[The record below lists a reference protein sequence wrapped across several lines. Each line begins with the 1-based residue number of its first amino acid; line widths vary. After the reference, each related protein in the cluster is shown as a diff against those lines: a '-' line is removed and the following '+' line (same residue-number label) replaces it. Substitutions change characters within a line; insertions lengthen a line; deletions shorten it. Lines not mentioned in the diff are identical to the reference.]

1 MIDARCSLVAN
12 LWVTP
17 TQRRLPSPSQ
27 PPLNVLQ
34 QANEPKRRE
43 TFAKSAFLWGM
54 AGDATDLRVEFIDF
68 VGPP

>member
-1 MIDARCSLVAN
+1 
-12 LWVTP
+12 
-17 TQRRLPSPSQ
+17 
-27 PPLNVLQ
+27 LQ

-54 AGDATDLRVEFIDF
+54 AGDATDLSVEFIDF